1 MIIMGLDLSTS
12 CSGYGVFEDNN
23 LIAYGAIKPKGDD
36 WRDRIMDE
44 TMQLAELLRKYK
56 PDKLYV
62 EDVPKKPG
70 NNTLLKLGAVHGMI
84 LSLCAGFKLN
94 PIFLLPNEWRR
105 KIGLYDGTLEGLKRE
120 ILKEKAVNMAD
131 DIFHLDL
138 EWHGANSKKSMDDIA
153 EAILIA
159 YSQIT

>member
-1 MIIMGLDLSTS
+1 MIYCGLDLSTS
-12 CSGYGVFEDNN
+12 CSGYSIFEDNN

-36 WRDRIMDE
+36 WRERIMDE
-44 TMQLAELLRKYK
+44 TMQLAALLRKYN
-56 PDKLYV
+56 PDKLYI

-94 PIFLLPNEWRR
+94 PTLLLPNEWRR
-105 KIGLYDGTLEGLKRE
+105 KIGLYDGTRNGLKRE
-120 ILKEKAVNMAD
+120 VLKEKAVRMVND
-131 DIFHLDL
+131 VFNL
-138 EWHGANSKKSMDDIA
+138 ELKWVKPNSKLNDDDIA

-159 YSQIT
+159 YSQIA

>member
-1 MIIMGLDLSTS
+1 MISIGLDLSTS
-12 CSGYGVFEDNN
+12 CSGYGVFKDNK

-44 TMQLAELLRKYK
+44 TMQLAGLLKKYS
-56 PDKLYV
+56 PDKLYI

-94 PIFLLPNEWRR
+94 PTFLLPNEWRR
-105 KIGLYDGTLEGLKRE
+105 KIGLYDGTREGLKRE
-120 ILKEKAVNMAD
+120 VLKEKAIIMAN
-131 DIFHLDL
+131 DIFGLDL
-138 EWHGANSKKSMDDIA
+138 EWHGANSKKSQDDIA

>member
-1 MIIMGLDLSTS
+1 MIYCGLDLSTS
-12 CSGYGVFEDNN
+12 CSGYSIFSDNN
-23 LIAYGAIKPKGDD
+23 LIAYGVIKPKGDD

-44 TMQLAELLRKYK
+44 TMQLAELFRKYN
-56 PDKLYV
+56 PDKIYI

-94 PIFLLPNEWRR
+94 PKFLLPNEWRR
-105 KIGLYDGTLEGLKRE
+105 KIGLYDGTRNGLKRE
-120 ILKEKAVNMAD
+120 VLKEKAVKMAN
-131 DIFHLDL
+131 DIFGL
-138 EWHGANSKKSMDDIA
+138 ELKWVKPNSKLNDDDIA

-159 YSQIT
+159 YSQIA